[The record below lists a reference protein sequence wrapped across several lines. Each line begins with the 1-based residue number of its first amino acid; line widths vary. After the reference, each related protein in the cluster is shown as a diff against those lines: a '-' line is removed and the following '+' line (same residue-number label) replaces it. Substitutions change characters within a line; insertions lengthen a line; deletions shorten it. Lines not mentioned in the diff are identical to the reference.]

1 MQNIEFKAEIRD
13 IAAARRQCAL
23 VGAVPAGRFRQ
34 SDLYFRVPEGRLKR
48 RESRNDAGAVTVEWI
63 FYRRP
68 DTAASRIAQYTI
80 LTDEQARVRFGEGTL
95 TAWKRVV
102 KTRELWM
109 VGNVRVHLDEVE
121 GLGQGIEFEAVVS
134 PRHDL
139 AECRMMVQHLRE
151 QFAPIMGEAIAGSYE
166 SLAAELPPE
175 DQRQAW
181 P

>member
-1 MQNIEFKAEIRD
+1 MQNVEYKAEVRD
-13 IAAARRQCAL
+13 LAAARRQCAL
-23 VGAVPAGRFRQ
+23 VGAVPAGRFEQ

-48 RESRNDAGAVTVEWI
+48 RESRNEAGTVTVEWI

-68 DTAASRIAQYTI
+68 DTAASRVAQYTI

-95 TAWKRVV
+95 TPWKRVR

-121 GLGQGIEFEAVVS
+121 GLGSCIEFEAVVS

-139 AECRMMVQHLRE
+139 AECRMMLAHLRE
-151 QFAPIMGEAIAGSYE
+151 QFAPIMAEAIAGSYE
-166 SLAAELPPE
+166 SLAPELPAE
-175 DQRQAW
+175 DERQAW